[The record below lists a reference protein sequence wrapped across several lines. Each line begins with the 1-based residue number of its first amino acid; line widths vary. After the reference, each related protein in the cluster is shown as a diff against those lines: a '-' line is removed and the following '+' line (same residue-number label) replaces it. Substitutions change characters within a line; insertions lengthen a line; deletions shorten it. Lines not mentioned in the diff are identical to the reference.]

1 MSHTAGPRLLNGLQ
15 EIRKEFPDMVRN
27 VRGKGLF
34 CAYDIVS
41 PELRD
46 KFIKACW
53 AKKMLILPCGDNS
66 VRFRPALN
74 VPLEDIDKGL
84 DLTRQCLKEVRC
96 ACSCK

>member
-1 MSHTAGPRLLNGLQ
+1 
-15 EIRKEFPDMVRN
+15 MVRN

-34 CAYDIVS
+34 GAYDIVS

-46 KFIKACW
+46 KFIKTCW
-53 AKKMLILPCGDNS
+53 SEKMLILPCGDNS

-84 DLTRQCLKEVRC
+84 ERPMRVPRRSSGERIAESWRTTNTG
-96 ACSCK
+96 CSSAL